1 MRRLVIVIAI
11 TALAGAVLATWG
23 GVASAR
29 EAGPTVAFAAEQAKL
44 PPLPA

>member
-11 TALAGAVLATWG
+11 TALAGAALATWG

-29 EAGPTVAFAAEQAKL
+29 EDIEALGEALQNL
-44 PPLPA
+44 RG